1 MPLSTKFSHA
11 DVITLSGS
19 YYFKQD
25 VFENM
30 LKEAFTRR
38 KIKSLNDCRGCHVTI
53 DWSSSY
59 YYDLGVLLL
68 SLILFHQLKKQECKI
83 SIKLPSPTQSNGLRV
98 WRFLKTWKFFEALNL
113 CVDHPANVFSD
124 ADISLLKDIPAY
136 QSANEIDRDGNIQ
149 QFFTGR
155 LLEIT
160 NFLLKSDKESENI
173 SIKAQEVSIYINRWK
188 NKVIA
193 LGIRNLCGWTSD
205 EADSFVS
212 QVIGEGLF
220 NSLTHAAGTILL
232 VAMNVDNKNLILT
245 VADNGNGI
253 PDTLRSALAHNPKLN
268 ALIQKSDSELI
279 KYYTTPDMI
288 LNTTPEMILDSGL
301 IKLSTRK
308 GVSSDESKSGVGLYY
323 LKEFVTSRQ
332 GELRIRSGSGLV
344 DFTKAEEKTED
355 ELFRM
360 NGTMLRIIVPRKPH

>member
-1 MPLSTKFSHA
+1 MSTTSFHG
-11 DVITLSGS
+11 DEITLTGS
-19 YYFKQD
+19 YYFKQG

-30 LKEAFTRR
+30 LKEAFMLRG
-38 KIKSLNDCRGCHVTI
+38 IKSLNECRQCHITI

-68 SLILFHQLKKQECKI
+68 SLIFFHQLKKQECQI
-83 SIKLPSPTQSNGLRV
+83 SIKLPSPAQSNGLRV

-124 ADISLLKDIPAY
+124 AEISVLKDIPVY
-136 QSANEIDRDGNIQ
+136 QSAHEIDRNGNIQ

-173 SIKAQEVSIYINRWK
+173 SIKAQEVSTYINRWK

-193 LGIRNLCGWTSD
+193 LGIMNLCGWTSD
-205 EADSFVS
+205 DANSFVS
-212 QVIGEGLF
+212 QVIEEGLF

-253 PDTLRSALAHNPKLN
+253 PDTLRSALVHNPKLY
-268 ALIQKSDSELI
+268 ALLEKSDSELI

-288 LNTTPEMILDSGL
+288 LNTTPEKVLDSGL
-301 IKLSTRK
+301 IKFSTQK
-308 GVSSDESKSGVGLYY
+308 GVSSDQTKSGLGLYY
-323 LKEFVTSRQ
+323 LKEFVTSRM

-344 DFTKAEEKTED
+344 DFSKPEEKTED

-360 NGTMLRIIVPRKPH
+360 NGTMLRIIVPRKLE

>member
-1 MPLSTKFSHA
+1 MSTISCDGDA
-11 DVITLSGS
+11 ITLSGS
-19 YYFKQD
+19 YYYKQG

-30 LKEAFTRR
+30 LKDAFTPKR
-38 KIKSLNDCRGCHVTI
+38 IKSLNECRRCHVTI

-68 SLILFHQLKKQECKI
+68 SLILFHQLKKQECEI
-83 SIKLPSPTQSNGLRV
+83 SIKLPSPSQSNGLRV

-124 ADISLLKDIPAY
+124 ADISLLKDVPAY
-136 QSANEIDRDGNIQ
+136 QSAHDIDRDGNIQ
-149 QFFTGR
+149 QLFTGR

-160 NFLLKSDKESENI
+160 NFLLKSDKDSETV
-173 SIKAQEVSIYINRWK
+173 SIKSQAVSTYINRWK

-193 LGIRNLCGWTSD
+193 LGISNLCGWSSD
-205 EADSFVS
+205 EAASFVS
-212 QVIGEGLF
+212 QVIGEGLD
-220 NSLTHAAGTILL
+220 NSLAHAAGTILL
-232 VAMNVDNKNLILT
+232 VAMNVDNRNLILT

-268 ALIQKSDSELI
+268 DLVEKSDSELI

-288 LNTTPEMILDSGL
+288 LNTTPELILDSRL
-301 IKLSTRK
+301 IKFSTRP
-308 GVSSDESKSGVGLYY
+308 GVSSDETRSGLGLYY
-323 LKEFVTSRQ
+323 LKEFITSRK

-344 DFTKAEEKTED
+344 DFTKGEEKTED

-360 NGTMLRIIVPRKPH
+360 SGTMLRILVPRKPY

>member
-1 MPLSTKFSHA
+1 MNTTSCNDDA
-11 DVITLSGS
+11 ITLTGS
-19 YYFKQD
+19 YYFKQNT
-25 VFENM
+25 FEKM
-30 LKEAFTRR
+30 LKEAFTQR
-38 KIKSLNDCRGCHVTI
+38 KIPSLTECRSRHVII

-59 YYDLGVLLL
+59 YYDLGVLLV
-68 SLILFHQLKKQECKI
+68 SLILLHQLKKQECEI

-124 ADISLLKDIPAY
+124 ADISQLKDVPAY
-136 QSANEIDRDGNIQ
+136 QSAHEIDRDGNIQ
-149 QFFTGR
+149 QLFTGR

-173 SIKAQEVSIYINRWK
+173 ATKAQEVSVYINRWK
-188 NKVIA
+188 NNVIA

-220 NSLTHAAGTILL
+220 NSLIHAAGTILL
-232 VAMNVDNKNLILT
+232 VAVNVDNKNLILT

-288 LNTTPEMILDSGL
+288 LNTTPEIILDSGL

-308 GVSSDESKSGVGLYY
+308 GVSSDQTKSGLGLYY
-323 LKEFVTSRQ
+323 LKEFITSRK

-344 DFTKAEEKTED
+344 DFTKSEEKTED
-355 ELFRM
+355 ELLRM
-360 NGTMLRIIVPRKPH
+360 KGTMLRIIVPRRPN